1 MSTAEFFRAVSRAR
15 TPMLL
20 VAALL
25 VAAAT
30 VLPVWGMVLV
40 STQYPEG
47 LRMVV
52 YPARIAGDLAEINAL
67 NHYIGMTPISDGF
80 FVELQ
85 YLRPVL
91 LGVVAA
97 LVLAAVARYIRWLTI
112 VPLAVMAGLGVGG
125 LGMMRYRLWQFG
137 HQLDPQAPIT
147 IDPFTPPMIGLNQIA
162 QFATYSYFSWGLF
175 LPLAAAVLLAL
186 VVVADRRRDVVGV
199 RGALL
204 AVA

>member
-1 MSTAEFFRAVSRAR
+1 
-15 TPMLL
+15 MLL
-20 VAALL
+20 LAALL

-67 NHYIGMTPISDGF
+67 NHYIGMTPISDSF

-91 LGVVAA
+91 LGLAAA
-97 LVLAAVARYIRWLTI
+97 LALAAVARYTRWLTI
-112 VPLAVMAGLGVGG
+112 VPLAVLAGLGVGG

-147 IDPFTPPMIGLNQIA
+147 IEPFTPPMVGLNQIA

-186 VVVADRRRDVVGV
+186 VVVADRRRDVVRV
-199 RGALL
+199 RGGLL

>member
-1 MSTAEFFRAVSRAR
+1 MRIAEFFKALSRAR
-15 TPMLL
+15 TPVLL

-30 VLPVWGMVLV
+30 LLPVWGMVLV

-47 LRMVV
+47 LRMIV

-67 NHYIGMTPISDGF
+67 NHYIGMTPVSEGF

-91 LGVVAA
+91 VTVAAA
-97 LVLAAVARYIRWLTI
+97 LVLAAAARRTRWLTM
-112 VPLAVMAGLGVGG
+112 VPLVVLAGLGVGG

-147 IDPFTPPMIGLNQIA
+147 IEPFTPPMIGLNQIA
-162 QFATYSYFSWGLF
+162 QFATYSYFSWGFF
-175 LPLAAAVLLAL
+175 LPLVAAVLLAL
-186 VVVADRRRDVVGV
+186 VAVADRRRDVIGA

-204 AVA
+204 VAA